1 MANHYGP
8 IRENEYAKIER
19 ALEILKGVIA
29 RESRRHMMDTDLT
42 TSMQMLLEDEIIPQL
57 ENELDFDPTP
67 QYLWDDTGGEPP
79 VTLDEMHTAA
89 YNRKYNQ

>member
-1 MANHYGP
+1 MTSHYGP
-8 IRENEYAKIER
+8 IRENEYAKIKR

-29 RESRRHMMDTDLT
+29 REDRRHQMDADLT
-42 TSMQMLLEDEIIPQL
+42 TSMQMLLQDEIIPQL
-57 ENELDFDPTP
+57 ENELDFDQTP